1 MNTSREDEDAP
12 VETLVAVLG
21 LGHVGLPTA
30 AILATH
36 GVPVVGVDV
45 SANTVAAVNRGVVP
59 FVEPDLE
66 IHVAAGVAQGML
78 RAQQDTPRAAVYI
91 VAVPTPFIGDHR
103 PDLSFVEAAVDSFIP
118 LLEGGELVL
127 LESTSPP
134 GTTQHIADR
143 VMAARPDLSV
153 DGSAGRPLVQFAHAP
168 ERVLPGQV
176 MVEMVTND
184 RVIGGLTTAAAERAR
199 NLYAVFCKA
208 DFHLTD
214 ATTAEMCKLVE
225 NSFRDVNIAFANEL
239 SLIADRLGFDVWEL
253 IDLANNHPR
262 VQILQPG
269 PGVGGHC
276 IAVDP
281 WFIVDAAPDE
291 SRLIRAAREV
301 NDTKPAHV
309 AKKVLSRLT
318 HVREPVIAAFGLAFK
333 ADIEDVR
340 ESPAVVVV
348 EQLAAH
354 LSTGEILVVEPHISA
369 LPKSLI
375 ERENVTLVQTD
386 EALDRAD
393 LVLLLVDHHQFREID
408 ASRLHDK
415 AVVDT
420 RGMWR

>member
-1 MNTSREDEDAP
+1 MNLHVTEEDA

-36 GVPVVGVDV
+36 GVHVVGVDV
-45 SANTVAAVNRGVVP
+45 SSRYVEAVNRGSVP

-66 IHVAAGVAQGML
+66 IHVAAAVAQGTL
-78 RAQQDTPRAAVYI
+78 RAQHETPRASAYI
-91 VAVPTPFIGDHR
+91 VAVPTPFREGHR
-103 PDLSFVEAAVDSFIP
+103 PDLSFVESAVDSIIP

-134 GTTQHIADR
+134 GTTRHIAQR

-153 DGSAGRPLVQFAHAP
+153 DGSQGRPMVQFAHAP

-184 RVIGGLTTAAAERAR
+184 RVIGGLTPAAAERAR
-199 NLYAVFCKA
+199 DLYAVFCKA
-208 DFHLTD
+208 QFHLTD

-291 SRLIRAAREV
+291 SQLIRAAREV
-301 NDTKPAHV
+301 NDRKPAHV
-309 AKKVLSRLT
+309 VEEVLRRAARF
-318 HVREPVIAAFGLAFK
+318 REPVIAAFGLAFK

-340 ESPAVVVV
+340 ESPAVAVV
-348 EQLAAH
+348 EALAKA
-354 LSTGEILVVEPHISA
+354 LPEGEIQVVEPHVSE
-369 LPKSLI
+369 LPSELRGCANVSLA
-375 ERENVTLVQTD
+375 ETD
-386 EALDRAD
+386 DALDAAD
-393 LVLLLVDHHQFREID
+393 LVLLLVDHQQFQEID
-408 ASRLHDK
+408 RSRLEGK
-415 AVVDT
+415 VLVDT
-420 RGMWR
+420 RGAWR